1 MPLNALL
8 SRPRPLT
15 LGALLPL
22 LLLATGCGGRGD
34 VAGKVSLDGKPLP
47 AGTIIFQ
54 DSKKHAVSAEIKDG
68 EYAATGVPT
77 GDVKVAVDT
86 TSLKGRAEMLVG
98 GVKLSDQEA
107 AARAQQA
114 KEMLA
119 KYRPIPTKYADP
131 EKSGLTTKV
140 NTGSNQ
146 YDVTLTSK

>member
-1 MPLNALL
+1 
-8 SRPRPLT
+8 
-15 LGALLPL
+15 
-22 LLLATGCGGRGD
+22 

-47 AGTIIFQ
+47 GGTIIFQ
-54 DSKKHAVSAEIKDG
+54 DSKKHAVAAEIKDG
-68 EYAATGVPT
+68 EYTATGVPV

-86 TSLKGRAEMLVG
+86 NSLKGKAEMLVG
-98 GVKLSDQEA
+98 GIKLSDQEA

-119 KYRPIPTKYADP
+119 RYRPIPGKYADP

-140 NTGSNQ
+140 NGGTNQ